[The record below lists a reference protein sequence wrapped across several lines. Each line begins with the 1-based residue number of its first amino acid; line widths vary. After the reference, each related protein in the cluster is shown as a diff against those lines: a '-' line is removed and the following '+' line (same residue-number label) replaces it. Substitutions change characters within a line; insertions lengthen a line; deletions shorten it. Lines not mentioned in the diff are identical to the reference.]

1 MASFGAKYPYF
12 CPVKTEPEN
21 ARPTYDTELIRIGK
35 LVKADLTITL
45 ASGRLDADDQLAESV
60 DEFVSGSVVMET
72 DDMTDDVAAVVYG
85 TTVEDGAVR
94 YNVADD
100 PPKGGYGY
108 LKKLMRNR
116 KVLYKA
122 YFYPLVKAVL
132 GNDSAATKSSSI
144 TFGTTTTTF
153 TIFACET
160 GEWRATYEA
169 ATEAEALAW
178 LKAQFVASALGST
191 LGELTVTSAAGTD
204 SGDTAITV
212 TPAKAAGNLY
222 KYKVAAAAQPV
233 TYGQNVQ
240 TWQAWDGSADIAA
253 ADGQI
258 ITVVECGSDYRAV
271 AAGNA
276 TVTAKA

>member
-240 TWQAWDGSADIAA
+240 TWQAWDGSEAVTASS
-253 ADGQI
+253 GQV

>member
-12 CPVKTEPEN
+12 CPVAEEPEG

-35 LVKADLTITL
+35 LVKADLTITM
-45 ASGRLDADDQLAESV
+45 ASGRLDADDQLAEAV

-72 DDMTDDVAAVVYG
+72 DDMADDVSAVVYG
-85 TTVEDGAVR
+85 ATVENGTVH

-108 LKKLMRNR
+108 IKKLMRNR

-160 GEWRATYEA
+160 GEWRDTHET

-178 LKAQFVASALGST
+178 LKAQFGAAAPGGT
-191 LGELTVTSAAGTD
+191 LGELTVASAAGTE

-212 TPAKAAGNLY
+212 TPAKGSGNLY
-222 KYKVAAAAQPV
+222 KYKAVAAAQPV

-240 TWQAWDGSADIAA
+240 TWQAWDGSADITAA
-253 ADGQI
+253 TGQV
-258 ITVVECGSDYRAV
+258 ITVVECGSDYKAV
-271 AAGNA
+271 AAGSA

>member
-160 GEWRATYEA
+160 GEWRATYES

-178 LKAQFVASALGST
+178 LKAQFVASAPGGT
-191 LGELTVTSAAGTD
+191 LSELTVSSAAGTE

-240 TWQAWDGSADIAA
+240 TWQAWDGSADITAA
-253 ADGQI
+253 TGQV
-258 ITVVECGSDYRAV
+258 ITVVECGSDYKAV
-271 AAGNA
+271 AAGSA

>member
-178 LKAQFVASALGST
+178 LKTQFVASALGST

>member
-12 CPVKTEPEN
+12 CPVKTEPED
-21 ARPTYDTELIRIGK
+21 ARPTYDAELIRIGK

-85 TTVEDGAVR
+85 ATVEDGTVH

-160 GEWRATYEA
+160 GEWRETHEA
-169 ATEAEALAW
+169 ATESEALDW
-178 LKAQFVASALGST
+178 LKAQFGAAAPGGT
-191 LGELTVTSAAGTD
+191 LGELTVTSAAGTET
-204 SGDTAITV
+204 GDTAITV
-212 TPAKAAGNLY
+212 TPAKGSGNLY
-222 KYKVAAAAQPV
+222 KYKVGAAAQPV
-233 TYGQNVQ
+233 VYGQNVQ
-240 TWQAWDGSADIAA
+240 TWQAWDGSADITAA
-253 ADGQI
+253 TGQV
-258 ITVVECGSDYRAV
+258 ITVVECGADYKAL
-271 AAGNA
+271 AAGSA
-276 TVTAKA
+276 TVTAKE

>member
-1 MASFGAKYPYF
+1 MASFGARYPYF
-12 CPVKTEPEN
+12 CPVAEEPEG
-21 ARPTYDTELIRIGK
+21 ARPTYSGQPIRIGR
-35 LVKADLTITL
+35 LVKADLTLTM
-45 ASGRLDADDQLAESV
+45 ASGQLHADDQLAESV
-60 DEFVSGSVVMET
+60 DEFVSGSVAMET
-72 DDMTDDVAAVVYG
+72 DDMTDEVAAVVYG
-85 TTVEDGAVR
+85 TTVEDGTVH

-108 LKKLMRNR
+108 LKKLMRN
-116 KVLYKA
+116 KKTLYKA

-132 GNDSAATKSSSI
+132 GNDSAATKSNSI

-153 TIFACET
+153 TIFACES
-160 GEWRATYEA
+160 GDWRDTHEA

-178 LKAQFVASALGST
+178 LKAQFGAAAPGGT
-191 LGELTVTSAAGTD
+191 LAELTVASAAGTE

-222 KYKVAAAAQPV
+222 KYKAAAAAQPV

-240 TWQAWDGSADIAA
+240 TWQAWDGSADITAA
-253 ADGQI
+253 TGQV
-258 ITVVECGSDYRAV
+258 ITVVECGSDYKAV
-271 AAGNA
+271 AAGSA

>member
-21 ARPTYDTELIRIGK
+21 ARPTYDGDPVRIGR
-35 LVKADLTITL
+35 LVKADLSIEM
-45 ASGRLDADDQLAESV
+45 ASGKLYADDELAESV

-85 TTVEDGAVR
+85 ATVEDGTVH

-108 LKKLMRNR
+108 LKKLMRN
-116 KVLYKA
+116 KKTLYKG

-132 GNDSAATKSSSI
+132 GNDAAATKSNSI

-160 GEWRATYEA
+160 GGWRDTHEA

-178 LKAQFVASALGST
+178 LKAQFGAAAPGGT
-191 LGELTVTSAAGTD
+191 LGELTVTSAAGTET
-204 SGDTAITV
+204 GDTAITV
-212 TPAKAAGNLY
+212 TPAKGSGNLY
-222 KYKVAAAAQPV
+222 KYKVGASATDV

-240 TWQAWDGSADIAA
+240 TWQAWDGSADITAA
-253 ADGQI
+253 TGQV
-258 ITVVECGSDYRAV
+258 ITVVECGVDYKAL
-271 AAGNA
+271 AAGSA

>member
-1 MASFGAKYPYF
+1 MASFGARYPYF
-12 CPVKTEPEN
+12 CPVAEEPEG
-21 ARPTYDTELIRIGK
+21 ARPTYSGQPIRIGR
-35 LVKADLTITL
+35 LVKADLTLTM
-45 ASGRLDADDQLAESV
+45 ASGQLYADDQLAESV
-60 DEFVSGSVVMET
+60 DEFVSGSVAMET
-72 DDMTDDVAAVVYG
+72 DDMTDEVAAVVYG
-85 TTVEDGAVR
+85 TTVEDGTVH

-108 LKKLMRNR
+108 LKKLMRN
-116 KVLYKA
+116 KKTLYKG

-132 GNDSAATKSSSI
+132 GNDSAATKSNSI

-153 TIFACET
+153 TIFACES
-160 GEWRATYEA
+160 GDWRDTHEA

-178 LKAQFVASALGST
+178 LKAKFVASAPGGT
-191 LGELTVTSAAGTD
+191 LAELTVASAAGTE

-222 KYKVAAAAQPV
+222 KYKAAAAAQPV

-240 TWQAWDGSADIAA
+240 TWQAWDGSADITAA
-253 ADGQI
+253 TGQV
-258 ITVVECGSDYRAV
+258 ITVVECGSDYKALK
-271 AAGNA
+271 AGSA